1 MSLIK
6 AANIGLIACPGA
18 EHFSEGVLKQLKLIY
33 KKRLNRRANLL
44 AKKYDLEKSDIIHQI
59 NLTADLYASKITRN
73 DEGHEYQVPNFK
85 TPVRFTRF
93 ANGEFKSEI
102 LASVRGVDIFI
113 VQDVEN
119 HYPICFNSSNKPHEL
134 SVNDQVLLLFVT
146 IDAVFQAGAASVT
159 VVLPSYPFSRQH
171 RKKGREALTASW
183 FGRTLEHMGV
193 SRLITLDVHSKEIEN
208 TFNTLR
214 LENLHA
220 SYQILV
226 KLSELVNLKKED
238 IVVVSP
244 DLGAADRNKYFAG
257 NMKRPLALLYKE
269 RDYSKVSES
278 AKSSN
283 ITSIK
288 LLGNVKGKTVFMAD
302 DMLGTGGTLL
312 KAMSHLKEM
321 GAEKIIAAVSLPYF
335 SGDAI
340 EHFDKGYKDGLFYR
354 IIGTDAV
361 YHDKTL
367 LSREWYESVG
377 IADLFARIIYR
388 LYYNQSLSTLLDNS
402 DIIQRLLQR

>member
-6 AANIGLIACPGA
+6 AANIGIIACPGA
-18 EHFSEGVLKQLKLIY
+18 ENFSEGILQQLKIIY
-33 KKRLNRRANLL
+33 KKRLNKRASIL
-44 AKKYDLEKSDIIHQI
+44 AEKYGLKKDEVIRQI
-59 NLTADLYASKITRN
+59 NLTADMFGSKITRN
-73 DEGHEYQVPNFK
+73 DKGQDYVVPNFQI
-85 TPVRFTRF
+85 PVRFTRF

-102 LASVRGVDIFI
+102 LSSIRGVDIYI
-113 VQDVEN
+113 IQDVEN
-119 HYPICFNSSNKPHEL
+119 HYPLCFNGSEQTYRL
-134 SVNDQVLLLFVT
+134 SVNDQAFLLFVT
-146 IDAVFQAGAASVT
+146 IDAVLQAGALSVT

-171 RKKGREALTASW
+171 KKKGREALTASW
-183 FGRTLEHMGV
+183 FGRTLEQMGV
-193 SRLITLDVHSKEIEN
+193 VRLITLDIHSKEIEN

-220 SYQILV
+220 SYQILL
-226 KLSELVNLKKED
+226 KLSQLINIKKEN
-238 IVVVSP
+238 IVVVAP

-269 RDYSKVSES
+269 RDYSRISEN
-278 AKSSN
+278 ANATN

-312 KAMSHLKEM
+312 KAMTHLKEM
-321 GAEKIIAAVSLPYF
+321 GAEKIIAAVSLPFF
-335 SGDAI
+335 SGEAI
-340 EHFDKGYKDGLFYR
+340 DHFERGYRDGLFYR

-361 YHDKTL
+361 YHDETL
-367 LSREWYESVG
+367 LGKEWYESVG

-388 LYYNQSLSTLLDNS
+388 LNYNQSLATLLDDSN
-402 DIIQRLLQR
+402 IIQRLLKG